1 MLFEE
6 LTYNVEEIINYFL
19 IRTIRAKE
27 DGENMILVNT
37 SSNELGVFHEYRRQT
52 GKCYSF
58 VPDDTIAG
66 LGIYYIRMQL

>member
-1 MLFEE
+1 MLFDE
-6 LTYNVEEIINYFL
+6 LTYTSSEIHKYFL

-27 DGENMILVNT
+27 DGTNMIVVNT
-37 SSNELGVFHEYRRQT
+37 SNNDLGIFKEYRRQT

-58 VPDDTIAG
+58 HPNDTIAA